1 MNRFS
6 SVLLVGAGVLFLSP
20 AANAQTSRQ
29 GPYYRTD
36 PNRGGYYDGRYP
48 QSDRSGFGRSQ
59 NSLVGRVI
67 ADLNTAAGNARLDG
81 HEWKH
86 FNEAAQK
93 LREFADRLYQGK
105 FDSGKLDKA
114 IQNLEHLADAD
125 RVHPR
130 DRNMLARDIEDLRQ
144 LRSTR
149 GRYSNNG
156 YRDYRDDPNW
166 R

>member
-1 MNRFS
+1 MEGIEMNRFS
-6 SVLLVGAGVLFLSP
+6 SVLLISAGVLFLSL

-29 GPYYRTD
+29 DPYYRNDT
-36 PNRGGYYDGRYP
+36 NRDGYYDGRYS
-48 QSDRSGFGRSQ
+48 QSDRTGFGKNQ
-59 NSLVGRVI
+59 NSVIGRVI
-67 ADLNTAAGNARLDG
+67 ADINMAAGNAHLDQ

-93 LREFADRLYQGK
+93 LREFGDRLYQGK
-105 FDSGKLDKA
+105 FDRGKLDKA

-125 RVHPR
+125 RVRPR

-149 GRYSNNG
+149 GQYSNYG
-156 YRDYRDDPNW
+156 YRDYR
-166 R
+166 